1 LLGGVE
7 RVKARATVHLQF
19 SSEKRLVALVNAL
32 TPEIN
37 RQISSRSEVMLKRD
51 FQVLVLDVEA
61 RDTVALR
68 ATLNA
73 YLRWI
78 NSTVNVLET
87 IENVS

>member
-1 LLGGVE
+1 
-7 RVKARATVHLQF
+7 VKARATVRLQF
-19 SSEKRLVALVNAL
+19 SSEKRLAALASAL

-37 RQISSRSEVMLKRD
+37 RQITTRSKATLTRD
-51 FQVLVLDVEA
+51 SEFLVLNVEA

-78 NSTVNVLET
+78 NSTVNVLEAV
-87 IENVS
+87 EKSP

>member
-1 LLGGVE
+1 M
-7 RVKARATVHLQF
+7 KARATVRLRF

-32 TPEIN
+32 TPEVN
-37 RQISSRSEVMLKRD
+37 RQIASRSEVTLKRD

-61 RDTVALR
+61 KDTVALR

-87 IENVS
+87 IENAS

>member
-1 LLGGVE
+1 
-7 RVKARATVHLQF
+7 VKARATVRLQF
-19 SSEKRLVALVNAL
+19 SSEKRLVALINAL

-37 RQISSRSEVMLKRD
+37 RQIASRSEVRLKRD
-51 FQVLVLDVEA
+51 SQVLVLDVEA
-61 RDTVALR
+61 KDTVALR

-87 IENVS
+87 IENAS

>member
-1 LLGGVE
+1 M
-7 RVKARATVHLQF
+7 KARATVHLQF